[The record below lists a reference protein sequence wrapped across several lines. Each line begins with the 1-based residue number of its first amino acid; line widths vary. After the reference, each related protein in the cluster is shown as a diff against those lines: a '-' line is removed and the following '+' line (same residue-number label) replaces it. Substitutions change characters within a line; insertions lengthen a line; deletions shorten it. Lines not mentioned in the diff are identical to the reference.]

1 MARPLSTD
9 QVNQLEKEEE
19 LHKQDEELIEERSG
33 DDRTLKLDP
42 FDDIEKLAEQDA
54 LEVMTKEERILFKE
68 DRKGLHPKSY
78 PADVLEDRYRIVYA
92 AVSGHYVVD
101 YVAYLKLSGH
111 SEDKPI
117 EHLSKN
123 DLVFVFEVF
132 PDLFCGEWT
141 EWCISKKGVPV
152 EKKISLLKT
161 LFEYGYLVYTRPG
174 RSPRWFYDP
183 LEEYRVRSHGRDFYQ
198 KVYPVTPL
206 SGEDTDKANTF
217 ALYTTGEDIASNSPL
232 NQRAWQADPQLTHRY
247 PADQCTERC
256 VKAHTEVILRM
267 YLTLNERKLVTER
280 YRAEKLQNELHK
292 LRAERRHF
300 VSRKWLSRE
309 ERWRYKTVNERIE
322 EIKKEAY
329 RDKDVAE
336 KLCIA
341 KSTYYSRLDKIE
353 SKLVYFI
360 MAEDLALMAQWK
372 PEPLLKVTECLIIN
386 RRGGNDLF

>member
-1 MARPLSTD
+1 VREISGT
-9 QVNQLEKEEE
+9 VKQLEKEEE
-19 LHKQDEELIEERSG
+19 LYNQDEEVFEERSG
-33 DDRTLKLDP
+33 DDRIFKLDP

-54 LEVMTKEERILFKE
+54 LEVMTEEERILFKE

-78 PADVLEDRYRIVYA
+78 PADVLEYRYRILLAV
-92 AVSGHYVVD
+92 VSGHYVVD
-101 YVAYLKLSGH
+101 YITHLKLSGH

-123 DLVFVFEVF
+123 DLVFVLEAFS
-132 PDLFCGEWT
+132 DLFCGEWT
-141 EWCISKKGVPV
+141 ERCISKKGVQV
-152 EKKISLLKT
+152 EKKTSLLKT

-206 SGEDTDKANTF
+206 SGEDVDKANTF

-232 NQRAWQADPQLTHRY
+232 DQNSWQTDPQLTHRY
-247 PADQCTERC
+247 PADQCTKRC
-256 VKAHTEVILRM
+256 VKAHTEIILRM
-267 YLTLNERKLVTER
+267 YLTEDERKLVSKR
-280 YRAEKLQNELHK
+280 YKAEKLQDELHR

-300 VSRKWLSRE
+300 SDRKWLSHLE
-309 ERWRYKTVNERIE
+309 KKWLLTINERIE
-322 EIKKEAY
+322 EIRHETY
-329 RDKDVAE
+329 RDEDVAE
-336 KLCIA
+336 KLGIA

-386 RRGGNDLF
+386 RRGENDLF